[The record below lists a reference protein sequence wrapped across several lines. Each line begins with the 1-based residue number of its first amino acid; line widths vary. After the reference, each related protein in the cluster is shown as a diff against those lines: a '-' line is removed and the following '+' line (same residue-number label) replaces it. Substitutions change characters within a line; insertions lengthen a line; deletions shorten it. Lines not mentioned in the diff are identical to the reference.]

1 MYATN
6 SLFNTLI
13 ATCIADDARKRVF
26 YSGLVKSAN
35 TVNTIM
41 NSFIVFGVIVFQQ
54 LAIGFSLSF
63 HGDFG
68 TANLR
73 EINKNG
79 VPNLLFMLFQ
89 MMFTIITGPFIRRV
103 RFSVLV
109 VFFLIF
115 WSTFAYDI
123 QRILGGMAGGIL
135 LLISWL
141 RFNSRNIGKVGEI
154 AVNVFVVT
162 IIWACRHHV
171 KVRICGRGCAFFW
184 GGDLSHQ
191 I

>member
-1 MYATN
+1 M
-6 SLFNTLI
+6 LQIHFLI
-13 ATCIADDARKRVF
+13 LSSPLALLTTPAFTMF
-26 YSGLVKSAN
+26 YSGLVKSTN
-35 TVNTIM
+35 TVNTLM
-41 NSFIVFGVIVFQQ
+41 NSFIVFGVIAFQW
-54 LAIGFSLSF
+54 LAIDFSLSF

-68 TANLR
+68 TANLG

-89 MMFTIITGPFIRRV
+89 MMFTIITGPFIRRI

-135 LLISWL
+135 LLIGWL
-141 RFNSRNIGKVGEI
+141 GFNSRNIGKVGEI

-162 IIWACRHHV
+162 II
-171 KVRICGRGCAFFW
+171 
-184 GGDLSHQ
+184 
-191 I
+191 